1 MLYKNA
7 LCEHCKQE
15 TTHSSYWSGDP
26 FKCKNCNRRKIFD
39 TRTYQCKR
47 CNKDVEY
54 DAATCTFVITQK
66 DGTTK
71 LVTKAE
77 SDHCF
82 ECDNEIDP

>member
-1 MLYKNA
+1 MLYRNA
-7 LCEHCKQE
+7 FCEHCNQE
-15 TTHSSYWSGDP
+15 TTYSSIWRSDP

-71 LVTKAE
+71 LVTKPE

>member
-15 TTHSSYWSGDP
+15 TTFSSYWSGDP

-39 TRTYQCKR
+39 ARTYQCKR